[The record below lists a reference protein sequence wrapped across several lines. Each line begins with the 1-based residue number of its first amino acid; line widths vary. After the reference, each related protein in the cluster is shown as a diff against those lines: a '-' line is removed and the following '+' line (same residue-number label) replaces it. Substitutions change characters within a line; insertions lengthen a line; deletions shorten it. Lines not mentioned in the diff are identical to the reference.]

1 MKIWILKRLIPGE
14 HGEVHIQ
21 FKAVY
26 RTAEGAMRYV
36 DEVFEKGAG
45 RWQDV
50 GYGYVKKSSVIRGY
64 WEVPYSYM
72 ND

>member
-1 MKIWILKRLIPGE
+1 MKIWILRRLIPDE
-14 HGEVHIQ
+14 HGELRIQ

-36 DEVFEKGAG
+36 DEVFEKNVG

-50 GYGYVKKSSVIRGY
+50 GYGYIKKSSVIRGY
-64 WEVPYSYM
+64 WEVSYSYM